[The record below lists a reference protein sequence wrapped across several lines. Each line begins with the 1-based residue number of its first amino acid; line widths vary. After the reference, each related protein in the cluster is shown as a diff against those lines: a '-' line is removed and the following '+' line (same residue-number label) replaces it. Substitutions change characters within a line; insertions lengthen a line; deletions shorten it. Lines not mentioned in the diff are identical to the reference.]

1 MMKIRQ
7 KYLTIAC
14 AGVLLSSACK
24 KDFLDTQMDT
34 LPTPETI
41 QTTRSSLTG
50 FANAFY
56 APISFAI
63 GFNTLDNSFFE
74 AATDDAQQTLTF
86 AQGVI
91 PFNQATLSEA
101 NPSTEVNK
109 YYASYEGIRAANFF
123 LDYSKGWKA
132 MITQNRDTVT
142 DVTNYNKD
150 KLFISS
156 YRGEAHIARA
166 FYYSE
171 LIKRYGGVPIV
182 TKTLQQAGDDLI
194 VPKSSYD
201 EVVNY
206 IVSEID
212 KYKDSVVV
220 SWKTNGFSDQ
230 DGRFSKGSALAI
242 KARVLLY
249 AASPLHNPS
258 NDQVKW
264 ARAAAA
270 AREVMVTPGL
280 GYALHTAGYGNYF
293 QGNNSLTS
301 AETILA
307 IRRAASNDLERANY
321 PITTPGGASGVTP
334 SHNLVA
340 EYELKGNADPANIY
354 ANRDPRLAETI
365 VFNGSSWNGRTIDE
379 SAGALDDM
387 AKANASRTGYYIKK
401 FLATNLDLVNNAT
414 AQHQWVAFR
423 YAEVL
428 LNYAEAM
435 NEAYGPD
442 ALGPDA
448 GSVLSARQALNM
460 VRSRVG
466 VAMPAVIVGGKDAF
480 RTAIKHERRIELA
493 FEDHRYWDL
502 LRWNDA
508 ATILNQPIKGV
519 NVTKNANLTFN
530 YSIVD
535 IATRTFRAPAMY
547 YLPFPRA
554 EVVRS
559 NGSITQN
566 PGY

>member
-1 MMKIRQ
+1 MMKIRAP
-7 KYLTIAC
+7 YLTLFF
-14 AGVLLSSACK
+14 AGLLLISACK
-24 KDFLDTQMDT
+24 KDFLDTRMDT

-63 GFNTLDNSFFE
+63 GFTTLDNSFFE
-74 AATDDAQQTLTF
+74 AASDDAQQTLTF

-101 NPSTEVNK
+101 NPSTEANK
-109 YYASYEGIRAANFF
+109 YYACYEGIRAANFF
-123 LDYSKGWKA
+123 LDYSKNWKA
-132 MITQNRDTVT
+132 MISQNRDTLT
-142 DVTNYNKD
+142 DVTNYNRD
-150 KLFISS
+150 KLFISA
-156 YRGEAHIARA
+156 YRGEAHVARA
-166 FYYSE
+166 YYYSE

-182 TKTLQQAGDDLI
+182 TKTLQQAGGDLA
-194 VPKSSYD
+194 VAKSSYD
-201 EVVNY
+201 QVVDY

-212 KYKDSVVV
+212 TYKDSLVV

-258 NDQVKW
+258 NDPAKW

-270 AREVMVTPGL
+270 AREIISTPAF
-280 GYALHTAGYGNYF
+280 GYALHTGGYGNYF
-293 QGNNSLTS
+293 QGNNSLNS

-307 IRRAASNDLERANY
+307 IRRPASNDLERANY
-321 PITTPGGASGVTP
+321 PITTTGGASGVTP

-340 EYELKGNADPANIY
+340 EYELKGSADAANIY
-354 ANRDPRLAETI
+354 ANRDPRLSET
-365 VFNGSSWNGRTIDE
+365 VVLNGSSWNGRTIDQ
-379 SAGALDDM
+379 SPGAGDDM
-387 AKANASRTGYYIKK
+387 AKTNTSRTGYYLKK
-401 FLATNLDLVNNAT
+401 FLAPNLDLVNNAT
-414 AQHQWVAFR
+414 AQHQWVAIR

-442 ALGPDA
+442 GTAPDA
-448 GSVLSARQALNM
+448 PSAMTSRTALNM

-466 VAMPAVIVGGKDAF
+466 VAMPAVSTGGKDAF
-480 RTAIKHERRIELA
+480 RAAIKHERRIELA

-508 ATILNQPIKGV
+508 ATLLNQPIKGV
-519 NVTKNANLTFN
+519 NVSKNANGSFN
-530 YSIVD
+530 YTIVD
-535 IATRTFRAPAMY
+535 VATRTFRAPAMY

>member
-1 MMKIRQ
+1 MMRIRQ
-7 KYLTIAC
+7 TYFTLAIATIIV
-14 AGVLLSSACK
+14 AGGCK

-34 LPTPETI
+34 APTPETV

-56 APISFAI
+56 APISFAV

-101 NPSTEVNK
+101 NPSTEANK
-109 YYASYEGIRAANFF
+109 YYSCYEGIRAANFF
-123 LDYSKGWKA
+123 LDYSKGWKG

-142 DVTNYNKD
+142 DVTNYNRD
-150 KLFISS
+150 KLFISA

-182 TKTLQQAGDDLI
+182 TKTLQQAGNDVS

-201 EVVNY
+201 DVVNY

-212 KYKDSVVV
+212 NYKDSVVLN
-220 SWKTNGFSDQ
+220 WKTNGFSDQ

-258 NDQVKW
+258 NDAAKW

-270 AREVMVTPGL
+270 AKDVMTTTGL

-293 QGNNSLTS
+293 QGNNALNSS
-301 AETILA
+301 ETILA

-321 PITTPGGASGVTP
+321 PITTAGGASGVTP

-340 EYELKGNADPANIY
+340 EYELKGAADPTNIY
-354 ANRDPRLAETI
+354 ANRDPRLAET
-365 VFNGSSWNGRTIDE
+365 VVLNGSSWNGRTIDL
-379 SAGALDDM
+379 SPGATDDM
-387 AKANASRTGYYIKK
+387 AKANTTRTGYYIKK

-423 YAEVL
+423 YAEIL

-442 ALGPDA
+442 ALAPDP
-448 GSVLSARQALNM
+448 GSTMTARQALNM
-460 VRSRVG
+460 VRNRVG
-466 VAMPAVIVGGKDAF
+466 VAMPAVIVAGKDAF
-480 RTAIKHERRIELA
+480 RTAVKHERRIELA

-508 ATILNQPIKGV
+508 ATVLNQPIKGV
-519 NVTKNANLTFN
+519 TVTKNSNATYN
-530 YSIVD
+530 YTVND
-535 IATRTFRAPAMY
+535 VATRLFRAPTMN

>member
-1 MMKIRQ
+1 MKNIRS
-7 KYLTIAC
+7 KYLIMGC
-14 AGVLLSSACK
+14 LLVLIGNSCK

-56 APISFAI
+56 APINNFV
-63 GFNTLDNSFFE
+63 GFNTLDGSFFE
-74 AATDDAQQTLTF
+74 AATDDAQQTVTF

-123 LDYSKGWKA
+123 LDYSANWRA

-142 DVTNYNKD
+142 DVTNYNRD
-150 KLFISS
+150 KLFIAA

-166 FYYSE
+166 FYYAE

-182 TKTLQQAGDDLI
+182 TKTLQQAGNDLTVARSNYDD
-194 VPKSSYD
+194 
-201 EVVNY
+201 VVNY

-212 KYKDSVVV
+212 KYKDSVVLN
-220 SWKTNGFSDQ
+220 WKTNGFSDQ

-242 KARVLLY
+242 KARTLLY

-258 NDQVKW
+258 NDPVKW
-264 ARAAAA
+264 VRAANA
-270 AREVMVTPGL
+270 AREVMATPGL
-280 GYALHTAGYGNYF
+280 GYALHTGGYGNYF
-293 QGNNSLTS
+293 QGNNALNSP
-301 AETILA
+301 ETILA
-307 IRRAASNDLERANY
+307 IRRLASNDLERANY

-340 EYELKGNADPANIY
+340 EYEWKGTADPANIY
-354 ANRDPRLAETI
+354 ANRDPRLAET
-365 VFNGSSWNGRTIDE
+365 VVLNGSTWNGRIIDQ
-379 SAGALDDM
+379 SPGAFDNM
-387 AKANASRTGYYIKK
+387 SKANTTRTGYYIKK
-401 FLATNLDLVNNAT
+401 FLAPNLDLVNNAT
-414 AQHQWVAFR
+414 AQHQWIAYR

-448 GSVLSARQALNM
+448 ATILSARQALNL
-460 VRSRVG
+460 VRARTG
-466 VAMPAVIVGGKDAF
+466 VAMPAVTAGGKDAF
-480 RTAIKHERRIELA
+480 RMVVKHERRIELA

-508 ATILNQPIKGV
+508 ATILNQPVQGV
-519 NVTKNANLTFN
+519 TVTKNANGSFN
-530 YSIVD
+530 YTVNNV
-535 IATRTFRAPAMY
+535 ATRIFRSPAMY

-559 NGSITQN
+559 NGSIVQN